1 MEENY
6 LVSVQKS
13 VTNPDFYRPFFQ
25 FRKNLELKSDS
36 RPVAQTAT
44 REGHLSISFLPLPRG
59 GTILTSQGLTGLTPL
74 LLRSDFM
81 RISRFFVVTLTAA
94 LALSLTST
102 AFAADGAAL
111 FKAKCG
117 ICHGADGQGKIGP
130 ALKGTA

>member
-1 MEENY
+1 
-6 LVSVQKS
+6 
-13 VTNPDFYRPFFQ
+13 
-25 FRKNLELKSDS
+25 
-36 RPVAQTAT
+36 
-44 REGHLSISFLPLPRG
+44 
-59 GTILTSQGLTGLTPL
+59 
-74 LLRSDFM
+74 M

-130 ALKGTA
+130 ALKGTSLSADDIVEMLTKGNEAKKPPHKKPIAGLSAEEIKAVADHVKTLK